1 MDFTA
6 FEVRTMHTVKDKTKS
21 KRKLIKYSKRAKRL
35 LILHLSSDYSQVH
48 DLKVVLFVSMDILLY
63 RRRRASLM

>member
-21 KRKLIKYSKRAKRL
+21 KRKLIKYPKEAKRL
-35 LILHLSSDYSQVH
+35 LILHLSFDYSQ
-48 DLKVVLFVSMDILLY
+48 VVLFVSMDIFLY
-63 RRRRASLM
+63 GRKRASLR